1 MNRTSH
7 IIRSS
12 FWTFFIATVLS
23 SAIDKVNSV
32 VSGMI
37 VGQSLGPDAVS
48 VVNLAYPILN
58 IIKIPSMFVVL
69 GASLLAAKAVGER
82 KYEDVRR
89 LFTVTLVFSVG
100 MAFAVALGVL
110 AFGGEVAKLLTGEER
125 LLPLLAAFIGP
136 AAFSCVSTVAY
147 VAFSAFAKA
156 VGKPRLVVRGAFV
169 DLVSNLLLTVF
180 FVRGLGLG
188 MNGVALS
195 LFFAAVFG
203 AVSMSTLFR
212 TDSRMIGFVRP
223 SGGWFVPS
231 AWRSFCLGIPLQIG
245 ALLLSL
251 VLLILNLLAQK
262 IGGADAVF
270 FGSIGIQMMTIAVL
284 VLTGSSG
291 AIVSIG
297 GALWGEKDMRGYRIL
312 LKTVFRIVVVSQL
325 ALIALVW
332 AFPEAIAAA
341 FGADEVLAAKAVL
354 PIREFVLMFLPMCMV
369 MVLVSVYT
377 LEGHG
382 RAATVLQLGL
392 FASLLAPLFLTAWFL
407 PSAYWLSIPVG
418 TSVLL
423 LLTTV
428 WSFLVSRRNRGL
440 HAFTLAPKADA
451 FPECGFSLK
460 TGGMDVAA
468 ARDEVAGFLDGRF
481 LAAPTAEDVRSDVGD
496 LLRRIGAGERSVWC
510 DVRAV
515 DVDEKLSREIR
526 VIVKVGGV
534 RRDPSDGLHLR
545 AGSVKYDF
553 LNGINCVYL
562 TYAVK
567 RGALA

>member
-1 MNRTSH
+1 MSRTSY

-37 VGQSLGPDAVS
+37 VGQTLGPDAVS

-58 IIKIPSMFVVL
+58 IIKIPSMFVIL
-69 GASLLAAKAVGER
+69 GASLLASKAVGER
-82 KYEDVRR
+82 KYEDVKR

-100 MAFAVALGVL
+100 VAFAIASGVL
-110 AFGGEVAKLLTGEER
+110 AFGGEAARLLTDEQR
-125 LLPLLAAFIGP
+125 LFPFLATFIGP

-195 LFFAAVFG
+195 LFLAAVFG

-245 ALLLSL
+245 ALLLSA

-262 IGGADAVF
+262 TGGADAMF
-270 FGSIGIQMMTIAVL
+270 IISIGIQMMTVGIL
-284 VLTGSSG
+284 ILTGSSG
-291 AIVSIG
+291 AVISIG
-297 GALWGEKDMRGYRIL
+297 GALWGEKDMHGYRIL
-312 LKTVFRIVVVSQL
+312 LKIVFTIVVVSQSV
-325 ALIALVW
+325 LIALVW
-332 AFPEAIAAA
+332 LFPETIAAA
-341 FGADEVLAAKAVL
+341 FGADAALAAKSAL
-354 PIREFVLMFLPMCMV
+354 PLGEFSLMFLPMCMV
-369 MVLVSVYT
+369 MVLVNVYT

-382 RAATVLQLGL
+382 RAAMVLQLGL
-392 FASLLAPLFLTAWFL
+392 FASLLAPLFITAWFL
-407 PSAYWLSIPVG
+407 PSAFWLSVPVG
-418 TSVLL
+418 TTVLL
-423 LLTTV
+423 LSTAV
-428 WSFLVSRRNRGL
+428 WSFFVSRRNGDL
-440 HAFTLAPKADA
+440 HWFTLAPRSNV
-451 FPECGFSLK
+451 FPECSVSLK
-460 TGGMDVAA
+460 TDTMAVAVVSHEIDVFLAVRSVAA
-468 ARDEVAGFLDGRF
+468 PI
-481 LAAPTAEDVRSDVGD
+481 AADICSDVKEV
-496 LLRRIGAGERSVWC
+496 LLRVGESEVSTWGE
-510 DVRAV
+510 VRVV
-515 DVDEKLSREIR
+515 DVDEMGSREIR
-526 VIVKVGGV
+526 VIIKVGGLK
-534 RRDPSDGLHLR
+534 RDPSDGIRIR
-545 AGSVKYDF
+545 ADAVKYDF
-553 LNGINCVYL
+553 FNGINCVYL
-562 TYAVK
+562 TYAVR
-567 RGALA
+567 RGL